1 MSEATRK
8 SKVGKYILIALAIV
22 VGLWLFLK
30 FIWPMIGNMIGGSK
44 VQLSGS
50 VA

>member
-8 SKVGKYILIALAIV
+8 SKVGKYIIIALAVV
-22 VGLWLFLK
+22 VGFWLFIK
-30 FIWPMIGNMIGGSK
+30 FVWPMVGNLIGGSK